1 MATAGLT
8 DSVVP
13 HTTSKNLFQLQDVYR
28 IYGEE
33 PVAVHAL
40 DGVSVEVN
48 SGDFMAIIG
57 PSGSGK
63 STLLGLLG
71 CLDLPT
77 RGSIKVSGTEVTTLE
92 DSERSKLRGS
102 TIGFVFQQFHLI
114 PHLTAMGN
122 VATALLYRNMTK
134 AERKDRAMEALT
146 KVGLAER
153 HDHRPVQMSGGEQ
166 QRVALARAIVTEP
179 LMILADEPTGALDT
193 KNATMVMEIFK
204 SLQGENRAVV
214 VVTHDLEIAEQMDR
228 VVSMRDGKIISDD
241 LNRERTESLQ
251 DQFWESGGGTKLE

>member
-1 MATAGLT
+1 
-8 DSVVP
+8 
-13 HTTSKNLFQLQDVYR
+13 
-28 IYGEE
+28 
-33 PVAVHAL
+33 
-40 DGVSVEVN
+40 
-48 SGDFMAIIG
+48 
-57 PSGSGK
+57 
-63 STLLGLLG
+63 
-71 CLDLPT
+71 
-77 RGSIKVSGTEVTTLE
+77 
-92 DSERSKLRGS
+92 
-102 TIGFVFQQFHLI
+102 
-114 PHLTAMGN
+114 MGN

-134 AERKDRAMEALT
+134 AERKDQAMEDLT

-166 QRVALARAIVTEP
+166 QRVALARAIVTDP

-193 KNATMVMEIFK
+193 KNAAMVMEIFK
-204 SLQGENRAVV
+204 DLQGENRAIV

>member
-1 MATAGLT
+1 
-8 DSVVP
+8 
-13 HTTSKNLFQLQDVYR
+13 
-28 IYGEE
+28 
-33 PVAVHAL
+33 
-40 DGVSVEVN
+40 
-48 SGDFMAIIG
+48 
-57 PSGSGK
+57 
-63 STLLGLLG
+63 
-71 CLDLPT
+71 
-77 RGSIKVSGTEVTTLE
+77 
-92 DSERSKLRGS
+92 
-102 TIGFVFQQFHLI
+102 
-114 PHLTAMGN
+114 MGN
-122 VATALLYRNMTK
+122 VATALLYRNMSK

-166 QRVALARAIVTEP
+166 QRVALARAIVTDP

-193 KNATMVMEIFK
+193 KNAAMVMEIFK
-204 SLQGENRAVV
+204 DLQGENRAVV